1 MRHGDSLLV
10 HTEVIHLKQITLRGI
25 PVAIERMIKKEAE
38 RKGLSLNK
46 AFISLVEKATGTK
59 EKMQKRKSMHH
70 DLDHLCGIWTKR
82 DAEEFT
88 KNVEFQRTIDEG
100 LWKNT
105 KS

>member
-1 MRHGDSLLV
+1 
-10 HTEVIHLKQITLRGI
+10 LRGI
-25 PVAIERMIKKEAE
+25 PVEIERMIKKEAE

-46 AFISLVEKATGTK
+46 AFISLVEKTTGTK

>member
-1 MRHGDSLLV
+1 M
-10 HTEVIHLKQITLRGI
+10 KQITLRGI
-25 PVAIERMIKKEAE
+25 PVEIERMIKKEAE
-38 RKGLSLNK
+38 KKGLSLNK

-59 EKMQKRKSMHH
+59 QKMQKRKSMHH
-70 DLDHLCGIWTKR
+70 DLDHLCGVWTKR

-88 KNVEFQRTIDEG
+88 QNVEFQRTIDEG

>member
-1 MRHGDSLLV
+1 M
-10 HTEVIHLKQITLRGI
+10 KQITLRGI
-25 PVAIERMIKKEAE
+25 PVEIERMIKKEAE

-88 KNVEFQRTIDEG
+88 KNVEFQRTMDEG

>member
-1 MRHGDSLLV
+1 
-10 HTEVIHLKQITLRGI
+10 LRGI
-25 PVAIERMIKKEAE
+25 PVEIERMIKKEAE

-46 AFISLVEKATGTK
+46 AFISLLEKATGTK

-88 KNVEFQRTIDEG
+88 QNVEFQRTIDEG

>member
-1 MRHGDSLLV
+1 
-10 HTEVIHLKQITLRGI
+10 VIHLKQITLRGI
-25 PVAIERMIKKEAE
+25 PVEIEKMIKKEAE

-46 AFISLVEKATGTK
+46 AFISLVEKAMGTK

>member
-1 MRHGDSLLV
+1 M
-10 HTEVIHLKQITLRGI
+10 IHLRQITLRGI
-25 PVAIERMIKKEAE
+25 PVEIERMIIKEAE

-88 KNVEFQRTIDEG
+88 KNLEYQRTIDKG
-100 LWKNT
+100 LWKNA

>member
-1 MRHGDSLLV
+1 
-10 HTEVIHLKQITLRGI
+10 VIHLKQITLRGI
-25 PVAIERMIKKEAE
+25 PVEIERMIKKEAE

-82 DAEEFT
+82 DADEFT

>member
-1 MRHGDSLLV
+1 M
-10 HTEVIHLKQITLRGI
+10 IQLKQITLRGI
-25 PVAIERMIKKEAE
+25 PVEIERMIKKEAE

-70 DLDHLCGIWTKR
+70 DLDHLCGVWTKR

-88 KNVEFQRTIDEG
+88 QNVEFQRAIDEG

>member
-1 MRHGDSLLV
+1 
-10 HTEVIHLKQITLRGI
+10 LRGI
-25 PVAIERMIKKEAE
+25 PVEIERMIKKEAE

-88 KNVEFQRTIDEG
+88 QNVEYQRTIDEG

>member
-1 MRHGDSLLV
+1 M
-10 HTEVIHLKQITLRGI
+10 KQITLRGI
-25 PVAIERMIKKEAE
+25 PVEIERMIKKEAE

-105 KS
+105 RS

>member
-1 MRHGDSLLV
+1 M
-10 HTEVIHLKQITLRGI
+10 KQITLRGI
-25 PVAIERMIKKEAE
+25 PVEIERMIKKEAE

-70 DLDHLCGIWTKR
+70 DLDHLCGIWKKR

>member
-1 MRHGDSLLV
+1 M
-10 HTEVIHLKQITLRGI
+10 KQITLRGI
-25 PVAIERMIKKEAE
+25 PVEIERMIKKEAE

-82 DAEEFT
+82 DAEELT
-88 KNVEFQRTIDEG
+88 QNVEVQRTIDEG

>member
-1 MRHGDSLLV
+1 M
-10 HTEVIHLKQITLRGI
+10 KQITLRGI
-25 PVAIERMIKKEAE
+25 PVEIERMIKKEAE

-88 KNVEFQRTIDEG
+88 KNVEYQRTIDEG

>member
-1 MRHGDSLLV
+1 M
-10 HTEVIHLKQITLRGI
+10 KQITLRGI

>member
-1 MRHGDSLLV
+1 
-10 HTEVIHLKQITLRGI
+10 LKQITLRGI
-25 PVAIERMIKKEAE
+25 PVEIERMIKKEAE

-88 KNVEFQRTIDEG
+88 KNVEFQRMIDEG

>member
-1 MRHGDSLLV
+1 
-10 HTEVIHLKQITLRGI
+10 LKQITLRGI
-25 PVAIERMIKKEAE
+25 PVEIERMIKKEAE

-82 DAEEFT
+82 DVEEFT

>member
-1 MRHGDSLLV
+1 M
-10 HTEVIHLKQITLRGI
+10 KQITLRGI
-25 PVAIERMIKKEAE
+25 PVEIERMIKKEAE

-82 DAEEFT
+82 DVEEFT

>member
-1 MRHGDSLLV
+1 
-10 HTEVIHLKQITLRGI
+10 LRGI
-25 PVAIERMIKKEAE
+25 PVEIERMIKKEAE

-82 DAEEFT
+82 DTEEFT
-88 KNVEFQRTIDEG
+88 QNVEYQRTIDEG

>member
-1 MRHGDSLLV
+1 M
-10 HTEVIHLKQITLRGI
+10 KQITLRGV
-25 PVAIERMIKKEAE
+25 PVEIERMIKKEAE

>member
-1 MRHGDSLLV
+1 M
-10 HTEVIHLKQITLRGI
+10 KQITLRGI
-25 PVAIERMIKKEAE
+25 PVEIERMIKKEAE

>member
-1 MRHGDSLLV
+1 
-10 HTEVIHLKQITLRGI
+10 LKQITLRGI
-25 PVAIERMIKKEAE
+25 PVEIERMIKKEAE

-88 KNVEFQRTIDEG
+88 QNVEFQRTIDEG

>member
-1 MRHGDSLLV
+1 
-10 HTEVIHLKQITLRGI
+10 LKQITLRGI
-25 PVAIERMIKKEAE
+25 PVEIERMIKKEAE

-82 DAEEFT
+82 GAEEFT